1 MYAIWHGTLCTY
13 CRHNIIYEQCNEDQL
28 MAREKQFNSEKD
40 VKREVRKILDRE
52 DWFWW
57 MPPANAFGMSGISD
71 FHALKD
77 SVFMAIETKFGKNEP
92 TAQQIGFLNSVRSTG
107 GFAFVVTEK
116 RLDFLDRWIR
126 AYAESV
132 RLVRSKQKIPDEIG
146 AEMINMIAEL
156 SREL

>member
-1 MYAIWHGTLCTY
+1 
-13 CRHNIIYEQCNEDQL
+13 
-28 MAREKQFNSEKD
+28 MAREKQYNSEKD

-57 MPPANAFGMSGISD
+57 MPPANAFGKSGISD
-71 FHALKD
+71 FHAIKD
-77 SVFMAIETKFGKNEP
+77 SVFMAIETKFDKNTP
-92 TAQQIGFLNSVRSTG
+92 SAQQIGFLNSVRAQG
-107 GFAFVVTEK
+107 GFAFIVNEK

-132 RLVRSKQKIPDEIG
+132 RCVQNKRKIPDEIG
-146 AEMINMIAEL
+146 AEMINMIAEM